1 MKIVEL
7 CWRKEKI
14 EDKIKIRLENMF
26 HQVALGPGRGERG
39 CPLSLEKRGGMP
51 SNRGGEKD
59 YRLDTTQPNLANSNS

>member
-1 MKIVEL
+1 MVEL

-26 HQVALGPGRGERG
+26 HQVALCHG
-39 CPLSLEKRGGMP
+39 KRGGMP
-51 SNRGGEKD
+51 SKKD

>member
-1 MKIVEL
+1 MVEL

-39 CPLSLEKRGGMP
+39 CPLSLEKMGGCP
-51 SNRGGEKD
+51 QTEGERKITD
-59 YRLDTTQPNLANSNS
+59 